1 MLVFCVGMYRACS
14 TWQYGVAGRIL
25 DRHRD
30 GRRLGFIDG
39 GPFGSRMEPGLDP
52 SAWYVLKAHDAH
64 ERYADLLDEGRALAI
79 SSHRDLRDVAF
90 SWMHKT
96 GATFEEIVD
105 RGFFDACLRN
115 DRFWRSQPRMLLQ
128 SYEALIA
135 DPARGIAEIADHLG
149 VALEAGEADSIAS
162 ALSFEANRK
171 RTVELADRL
180 VARGIPLSSQDQDS
194 FDPASLLHWNHLRDG
209 RAGGWRDLATPDQL
223 AALDRLCGDWLIDR
237 GYEADHA
244 WAHAGG
250 DRAPET
256 AGPAPRVSYGR
267 DAEDILVDRLF
278 RGRKGTFVDIG
289 AGHPTRDNNT
299 YYFYL
304 RGWRGVNVEPLAS
317 ARDLFESRRR
327 GDYNLAL
334 AVSDRK
340 GELPFYEVEGAE
352 GLSTTSSEVA
362 AGLRAEGHRVVEQ
375 LVPTRTVA
383 GLVEQYRLEA
393 PDLCSIDVGGDE
405 ARVLRGIPLATWRP
419 RVFVVDDR
427 PAEGRQGHESWEP
440 ILLDHGY
447 LFAASDGV
455 NRFYLRDDLADRLPL
470 FASPVN
476 SLDAFERIEAV
487 EHRDRADAIQR
498 LRDQEGARAEE
509 ARAALDRELAGAC
522 EAADRLA
529 ASSARDRAELVAGFG
544 LDRDA
549 WQRERDSWQRERDAW
564 QRERDAWQRERDS
577 QQRQEDAWQR
587 DRDGWQL
594 ERDAVHVERQ
604 AWAIRSAEV
613 EARALDAEAEQD
625 RLLAALAAEEDSS
638 VRARVAYQAERE
650 RSEREQAD
658 WESVRLDLEARL
670 AEARAPQE
678 PGPPTG
684 RARSLRDRLPAAWS
698 ASRGR

>member
-1 MLVFCVGMYRACS
+1 
-14 TWQYGVAGRIL
+14 
-25 DRHRD
+25 
-30 GRRLGFIDG
+30 
-39 GPFGSRMEPGLDP
+39 
-52 SAWYVLKAHDAH
+52 
-64 ERYADLLDEGRALAI
+64 
-79 SSHRDLRDVAF
+79 
-90 SWMHKT
+90 
-96 GATFEEIVD
+96 
-105 RGFFDACLRN
+105 
-115 DRFWRSQPRMLLQ
+115 
-128 SYEALIA
+128 
-135 DPARGIAEIADHLG
+135 
-149 VALEAGEADSIAS
+149 
-162 ALSFEANRK
+162 
-171 RTVELADRL
+171 
-180 VARGIPLSSQDQDS
+180 
-194 FDPASLLHWNHLRDG
+194 
-209 RAGGWRDLATPDQL
+209 
-223 AALDRLCGDWLIDR
+223 
-237 GYEADHA
+237 
-244 WAHAGG
+244 
-250 DRAPET
+250 
-256 AGPAPRVSYGR
+256 
-267 DAEDILVDRLF
+267 
-278 RGRKGTFVDIG
+278 
-289 AGHPTRDNNT
+289 
-299 YYFYL
+299 
-304 RGWRGVNVEPLAS
+304 
-317 ARDLFESRRR
+317 
-327 GDYNLAL
+327 
-334 AVSDRK
+334 
-340 GELPFYEVEGAE
+340 LPFYEVEGAE